1 MNDRQLRSRSKPSH
15 APQLLPTSDKPHH
28 CPYCPEV
35 FATQR
40 GVTTHSGRVHL
51 IHPPVMAPQFQQ
63 VVVTASNPEIRQI
76 HHVAA
81 PELAQAYS
89 YPSHSVYYQQLPLTT
104 RAMDWVW
111 YLYSWITTIF
121 RVLSWLGSGLQ
132 IVTTVVLL
140 LALMSSAAYKGYLP
154 MALFTYPL

>member
-1 MNDRQLRSRSKPSH
+1 
-15 APQLLPTSDKPHH
+15 
-28 CPYCPEV
+28 
-35 FATQR
+35 
-40 GVTTHSGRVHL
+40 
-51 IHPPVMAPQFQQ
+51 
-63 VVVTASNPEIRQI
+63 
-76 HHVAA
+76 
-81 PELAQAYS
+81 
-89 YPSHSVYYQQLPLTT
+89 
-104 RAMDWVW
+104 MDWVW